1 MAESPGGR
9 ESNGI
14 RLISADK
21 DEFVP
26 SVGLS
31 SAQAEEL
38 MKVHGPNELP
48 EQKTPYVSLSGE
60 WGLPSNFC
68 ALYFWE

>member
-1 MAESPGGR
+1 MADSPGGR

-31 SAQAEEL
+31 SAQATEL
-38 MKVHGPNELP
+38 LNVHGPNELP
-48 EQKTPYVSLSGE
+48 EQKTPYVSTHRAKGE
-60 WGLPSNFC
+60 VKLKF
-68 ALYFWE
+68 

>member
-48 EQKTPYVSLSGE
+48 EQKTPYVSLRVANGVY
-60 WGLPSNFC
+60 LPTF